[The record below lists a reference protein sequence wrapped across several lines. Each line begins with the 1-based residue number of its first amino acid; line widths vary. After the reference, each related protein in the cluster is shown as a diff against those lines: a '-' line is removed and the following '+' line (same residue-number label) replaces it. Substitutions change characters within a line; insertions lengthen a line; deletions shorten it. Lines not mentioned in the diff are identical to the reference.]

1 MVTISFEKAYL
12 VPYGL
17 LKAIEF
23 ITLLIGWAIFVDL
36 TSGVPSFLVHS
47 RVEYFIAI
55 GIISWLFVIVWFVLC
70 VLKVTNEMNLSPKNI
85 WFAAVHLVIGVLQLI
100 GACCVA
106 EYGGYTRIDM
116 GIAFGF
122 IGSFVLIF
130 DGVVHIV
137 LGKNFYGGA
146 TVTATVA

>member
-1 MVTISFEKAYL
+1 MVTITFEKAYL

-17 LKAIEF
+17 IKAIEF
-23 ITLLIGWAIFVDL
+23 ITLLIGWAIFIDL
-36 TSGVPSFLVHS
+36 TSGHRQVHP
-47 RVEYFIAI
+47 RIGYFIAI

-70 VLKVTNEMNLSPKNI
+70 VAKITNQLNLSPRNI
-85 WFAAVHLVIGVLQLI
+85 WFAGIHFVFGVLQLI

-106 EYGGYTRIDM
+106 YMGGYYAKLDT

-122 IGSFVLIF
+122 IGSFLLIF

-137 LGKNFYGGA
+137 RGKNYYGGT
-146 TVTATVA
+146 TVTVTVA

>member
-36 TSGVPSFLVHS
+36 TSGTPWPVHP
-47 RVEYFIAI
+47 RVKYFIAI

-70 VLKVTNEMNLSPKNI
+70 VLKVTNEMKLSPKNL
-85 WFAAVHLVIGVLQLI
+85 WFAGIHFVMGVLQLI

-106 EYGGYTRIDM
+106 NTGGHYTKIDM

-137 LGKNFYGGA
+137 LGKNYYGGA